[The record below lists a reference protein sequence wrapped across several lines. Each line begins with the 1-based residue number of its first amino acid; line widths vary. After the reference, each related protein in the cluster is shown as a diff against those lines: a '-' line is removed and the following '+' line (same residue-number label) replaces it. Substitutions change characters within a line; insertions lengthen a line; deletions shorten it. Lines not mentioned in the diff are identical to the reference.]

1 MSRASS
7 DGHRLQKNTTSLESG
22 APNFRG
28 EQNLLYIQQ
37 KQTIFLNQKAGADDF
52 TVFLVAAALMIQLVI
67 AALMV

>member
-1 MSRASS
+1 MGIVCKKHDFVGKR
-7 DGHRLQKNTTSLESG
+7 GTQ
-22 APNFRG
+22 FG
-28 EQNLLYIQQ
+28 EQNLLYILQ